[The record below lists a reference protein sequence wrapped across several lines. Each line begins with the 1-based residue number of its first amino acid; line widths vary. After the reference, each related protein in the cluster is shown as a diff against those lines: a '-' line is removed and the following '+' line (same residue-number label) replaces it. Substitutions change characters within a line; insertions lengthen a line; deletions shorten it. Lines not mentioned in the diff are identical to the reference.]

1 MPRPKASA
9 AACLANRNKRLH
21 RRLTIVAPAA
31 NLQQTSPSSCSD
43 RFSRRPV
50 VAPCSIPLQRR
61 PNRDARERNLDTP
74 NYATISGSGNSV
86 TFETQRLTS
95 ASIATSAEFVV
106 TASGIPGGWGGGR
119 YQQEGRECHG
129 QPMLLNPHIFPN
141 GLVEGRRCFCCFC
154 RKLSATHSFL
164 SAEILEFRWRSE
176 RKNSKI
182 TACSGR
188 HLLYVDINAKILAA

>member
-1 MPRPKASA
+1 VPAFRLSPLPQATAAAYDMPRRKASA

-119 YQQEGRECHG
+119 YQQEGREYLG
-129 QPMLLNPHIFPN
+129 RPTLLNPHIFSSK
-141 GLVEGRRCFCCFC
+141 LFRRTQ
-154 RKLSATHSFL
+154 LFL
-164 SAEILEFRWRSE
+164 LFLQEIISDP
-176 RKNSKI
+176 
-182 TACSGR
+182 
-188 HLLYVDINAKILAA
+188 LLPLRRNPGVPVA